1 MECLDRRCCRDADRG
16 RCALYIP
23 PGREMGQRGTRP
35 LNRAGQ
41 PPLGHMT
48 TWRMILAQRMLGAGK
63 RGAAVAEAVGYH
75 SHSAFA
81 QAFKRTLGPT
91 PPSMK

>member
-1 MECLDRRCCRDADRG
+1 
-16 RCALYIP
+16 
-23 PGREMGQRGTRP
+23 
-35 LNRAGQ
+35 
-41 PPLGHMT
+41 
-48 TWRMILAQRMLGAGK
+48 MILAQRMLGAGK